1 MGIKILRSKI
11 SWKIVNRRRG
21 GISLVFLHGST
32 MTKEG
37 MEPFA
42 KKFKNYNCVVMDLT
56 AHGQSKG
63 EEPKDIA
70 GFAADIEAT
79 IRYLKDIK
87 ILTGQVVLLGYSMGG
102 AIACEIAIRKKINL
116 SGLVILSSGGDLS
129 SNTPLVD
136 GLKELP
142 EEQFKTGD
150 ILEYLF
156 GIDTCEVVKNK
167 IKRLF
172 METKVD
178 DKIGYKDLM
187 VSNAYNHLELCA
199 KIKVPTYIVHGS
211 ADQIVLPN
219 AAIETCNAI
228 KNSQILIVPRKG
240 HAAIY
245 EATDYIVRNIC
256 KFIYKI

>member
-129 SNTPLVD
+129 SNTPLV
-136 GLKELP
+136 ELP

-211 ADQIVLPN
+211 AGQIVLPN

>member
-11 SWKIVNRRRG
+11 SWKVVNRRRG

-116 SGLVILSSGGDLS
+116 SGLVILRMGWILY
-129 SNTPLVD
+129 L
-136 GLKELP
+136 LP
-142 EEQFKTGD
+142 
-150 ILEYLF
+150 
-156 GIDTCEVVKNK
+156 
-167 IKRLF
+167 
-172 METKVD
+172 
-178 DKIGYKDLM
+178 
-187 VSNAYNHLELCA
+187 
-199 KIKVPTYIVHGS
+199 
-211 ADQIVLPN
+211 
-219 AAIETCNAI
+219 
-228 KNSQILIVPRKG
+228 
-240 HAAIY
+240 
-245 EATDYIVRNIC
+245 
-256 KFIYKI
+256 

>member
-1 MGIKILRSKI
+1 MGINILRSKI
-11 SWKIVNRRRG
+11 SWKVVNRRRRG
-21 GISLVFLHGST
+21 VSLVFLHGST

-42 KKFKNYNCVVMDLT
+42 KKFKNYNCVCMDLT
-56 AHGQSKG
+56 AHGQSRG

-70 GFAADIEAT
+70 GFAADVEVAIQ
-79 IRYLKDIK
+79 YLIARR
-87 ILTGQVVLLGYSMGG
+87 ILTRQVVLLGYSMGG
-102 AIACEIAIRKKINL
+102 AIACEIAIRKKVNL

-142 EEQFKTGD
+142 KNQFKTGD

-156 GIDTCEVVKNK
+156 GIDTCGVVKGK

-178 DKIGYKDLM
+178 DAIGYKDLM
-187 VSNAYNHLELCA
+187 VSNAYNHLDLCA

-228 KNSQILIVPRKG
+228 KNSQVLIVPRKG